1 MGVKDDI
8 RWLEEV
14 DERFDLFIKIAKSD
28 SSAVRELKYFLG
40 SDDWWPVKHHVKD
53 LSDRGLVEEN
63 EEGGYRI
70 TDDGGK
76 VFESLKTVTDIES
89 V

>member
-8 RWLEEV
+8 RWLKEVEE
-14 DERFDLFIKIAKSD
+14 RLDLFVHVAKSE
-28 SSAVRELKYFLG
+28 SARVRELKKFLG

-63 EEGGYRI
+63 DEGGYQI
-70 TDDGGK
+70 TKDGKK
-76 VFESLKTVTDIES
+76 VFESLETVTGIES